1 MDCKGKMH
9 NKTVIITGGGK
20 GIGFGVATAFAKEG
34 ANLVLT
40 GRTPSTLEKA
50 KDSLEKDYGIKVLTV
65 VADGGDE
72 ASAQLVAEK
81 AMEAFGRI
89 DTLVNNAQNSK
100 SGVLLVDHTKEDF
113 DQAIYSGLYATFFYM
128 KACYPYLKE
137 SKGSVVNFASGA
149 GIVGKVGQSSYA
161 AAKEGIRG
169 LSRVAAAEWGPDG
182 VRVNIVAPLAMTKS
196 LEQWREAY
204 PALYEKTI
212 SDIPLGRFG
221 DPETDIGRVCVF
233 LASED
238 AAYITGETISYQGE
252 SGRRP

>member
-1 MDCKGKMH
+1 M
-9 NKTVIITGGGK
+9 
-20 GIGFGVATAFAKEG
+20 
-34 ANLVLT
+34 LT

-196 LEQWREAY
+196 LEQWREKLT
-204 PALYEKTI
+204 PLCMKRPSRI
-212 SDIPLGRFG
+212 SPLG
-221 DPETDIGRVCVF
+221 
-233 LASED
+233 ASAIRKPISAESAYSSPLKMPPIFSAKPSPSKAE
-238 AAYITGETISYQGE
+238 AAAGHSLLLFVPIKRCSQISGVPLFHPDQ
-252 SGRRP
+252 RRRH

>member
-1 MDCKGKMH
+1 MGKFDGR
-9 NKTVIITGGGK
+9 VAIITGGGK
-20 GIGFGVATAFAKEG
+20 GGGIGYGLSTAFAKEG
-34 ANLVLT
+34 CNLVIT
-40 GRTPSTLEKA
+40 GRNTKKLDDAKEELER
-50 KDSLEKDYGIKVLTV
+50 LYGVKVLACQ
-65 VADGGDE
+65 ADGGVE
-72 ASAQLVAEK
+72 EQVAAVVK
-81 AMEAFGRI
+81 QAADTFGRI
-89 DTLVNNAQNSK
+89 DFLINNAQNSA
-100 SGVLLVDHTKEDF
+100 SGVPLAEHTKEQF

-238 AAYITGETISYQGE
+238 AAYITGETISLQGG